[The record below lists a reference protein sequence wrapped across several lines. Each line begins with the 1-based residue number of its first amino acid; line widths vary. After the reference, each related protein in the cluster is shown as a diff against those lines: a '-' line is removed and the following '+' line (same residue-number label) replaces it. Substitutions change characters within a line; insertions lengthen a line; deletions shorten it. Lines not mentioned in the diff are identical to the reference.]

1 MAAWAMAAIAG
12 ATAAALAFGVFR
24 DGRARR
30 PRRMGNDAPAFPV
43 ADLRGGLAEQ
53 AAWGLFQGG
62 GEAPKETQPQGTLA
76 SRFRL
81 AGVFMVYGIDEDAT
95 GGPSKFAIL
104 DDVQTGEQ
112 LLATESEWAGE
123 IRVLRVESEY
133 VLLSDGAHEEMVF
146 LAPPAVGGS
155 AGSGAGDAPQLAG
168 AAPTILETNRFGARV
183 GETRWEISR
192 DKLLK
197 YAQEV
202 MDDPQR
208 VSGMYVGMEPVFGE
222 EHEVTGYRLNTSCG
236 EADFYA
242 QVGFRDGDIVRRVNS
257 IRMTSQR
264 RAEFLMSQFFDGQL
278 TTFVFDVE
286 RNGEELKLIYLL
298 R

>member
-1 MAAWAMAAIAG
+1 MAAMAVAV
-12 ATAAALAFGVFR
+12 AAALAIGVVR
-24 DGRARR
+24 DGRARMPKGR
-30 PRRMGNDAPAFPV
+30 GNGPAEPETSF
-43 ADLRGGLAEQ
+43 DEGLANQ
-53 AAWGLFQGG
+53 AVWGLFQGA
-62 GEAPKETQPQGTLA
+62 GEPAAPAQPQGALA
-76 SRFRL
+76 ARYRL
-81 AGVFMVYGIDEDAT
+81 AGVFMVYGIDSDST
-95 GGPSKFAIL
+95 DGPSKFAIL

-123 IRVLRVESEY
+123 VRVSRVETEY
-133 VLLSDGAHEEMVF
+133 VLLSDGTHEEMIF
-146 LAPPAVGGS
+146 LAPS
-155 AGSGAGDAPQLAG
+155 AISGQGGAGDGRPQLAG
-168 AAPTILETNRFGARV
+168 AAPAILETNRFGARV

-208 VSGMYVGMEPVFGE
+208 VSGMYVGMEPVFGD

-286 RNGEELKLIYLL
+286 RNGEEVKLIYLL

>member
-1 MAAWAMAAIAG
+1 MAAWAMAAIA
-12 ATAAALAFGVFR
+12 AMVAAALAIGVFR
-24 DGRARR
+24 DARARR
-30 PRRMGNDAPAFPV
+30 PKGRGNAPGEPEARFSE
-43 ADLRGGLAEQ
+43 GLANQ
-53 AAWGLFQGG
+53 AAWGLFQGA
-62 GEAPKETQPQGTLA
+62 GEPAAPAQPQGALA
-76 SRFRL
+76 ARYRL
-81 AGVFMVYGIDEDAT
+81 AGVFMVYGIDSDAT
-95 GGPSKFAIL
+95 DGPSKFAIL

-123 IRVLRVESEY
+123 VRVARVESEY
-133 VLLSDGAHEEMVF
+133 VLLSDGNHEEMIF
-146 LAPPAVGGS
+146 LAPS
-155 AGSGAGDAPQLAG
+155 AISGQGGAGNGGGQQLAG

-208 VSGMYVGMEPVFGE
+208 VSGMYVGMEPVFGD